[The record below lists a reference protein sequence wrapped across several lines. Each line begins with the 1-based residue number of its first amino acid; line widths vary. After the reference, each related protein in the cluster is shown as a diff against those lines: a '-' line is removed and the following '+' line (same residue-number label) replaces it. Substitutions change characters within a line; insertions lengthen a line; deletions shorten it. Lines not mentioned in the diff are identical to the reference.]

1 MKKNTRYD
9 KLAIEREAILS
20 AKQGR
25 ITEPLG
31 EFILQR
37 AIEIAGSA
45 FVTDGN
51 EELKQSLIDSAVM
64 RSCEKFLYYYQGGKS
79 AANLIISIIYS
90 TMTNKIVSL
99 NHSDVYGHNI
109 KGYVVSVEDGEKVI
123 SLKRYIKDSYL
134 SQQL

>member
-1 MKKNTRYD
+1 LKKNTRYD
-9 KLAIEREAILS
+9 KAIIEAEAILS
-20 AKQGR
+20 VQQGK

-31 EFILQR
+31 AFILQR

-51 EELKQSLIDSAVM
+51 KELKQALIDSAVM
-64 RSCEKFLYYYQGGKS
+64 RTCEKFLYYYEGGKS

-109 KGYVVSVEDGEKVI
+109 KGYIVCVEDGERI
-123 SLKRYIKDSYL
+123 TRLKRYVKDSYL
-134 SQQL
+134 SQKL

>member
-1 MKKNTRYD
+1 LKKNTRYD
-9 KLAIEREAILS
+9 KAIIEREAILS
-20 AKQGR
+20 AQQDR

-64 RSCEKFLYYYQGGKS
+64 RTCEKFLYYYQGGKS

-99 NHSDVYGHNI
+99 NHSDIYGHNI
-109 KGYVVSVEDGEKVI
+109 KGYVVCIEDGEKFTR
-123 SLKRYIKDSYL
+123 LKRYVKDNYL
-134 SQQL
+134 SEKL

>member
-9 KLAIEREAILS
+9 KAIIESEAILS
-20 AKQGR
+20 AKQGK

-51 EELKQSLIDSAVM
+51 KELKQALIDSAVM
-64 RSCEKFLYYYQGGKS
+64 RTCEKFLYYYEGGKS
-79 AANLIISIIYS
+79 AANLVISIIYS

-109 KGYVVSVEDGEKVI
+109 KGYIVCVEEGERI
-123 SLKRYIKDSYL
+123 TRLKRYVKDSYL
-134 SQQL
+134 SQKL

>member
-1 MKKNTRYD
+1 MRYD
-9 KLAIEREAILS
+9 KNAIEREALLS
-20 AKQGR
+20 VDKGSL
-25 ITEPLG
+25 TEPLG
-31 EFILQR
+31 RFILQR

-51 EELKQSLIDSAVM
+51 EELKQALIDAAVM
-64 RSCEKFLYYYQGGKS
+64 RTCEKFLHYYEQGKS

-109 KGYVVSVEDGEKVI
+109 KGYVVCIENGEKFTR
-123 SLKRYIKDSYL
+123 LQRYVKDSYL
-134 SQQL
+134 SEKL